1 MVNNNVINMYQ
12 ILILVV
18 SVFCVYLTVRLEQC
32 RHKLSMSK
40 QVIAVVDKERRR
52 LQEQY
57 EGFAKPVPASAFIE
71 WPNNIEFKNKQEE
84 E

>member
-32 RHKLSMSK
+32 RHKLNMSK
-40 QVIAVVDKERRR
+40 QVIAVIDKERRR

-57 EGFAKPVPASAFIE
+57 EGSAKPVPASAFIE
-71 WPNNIEFKNKQEE
+71 WLNEVGSEN
-84 E
+84 

>member
-1 MVNNNVINMYQ
+1 MVSNNVINMYQ

-18 SVFCVYLTVRLEQC
+18 SVFCVYLTVRLEQY
-32 RHKLSMSK
+32 RHKFSMSK

-57 EGFAKPVPASAFIE
+57 EGSAKPVPASAFVE
-71 WPNNIEFKNKQEE
+71 WLNEVGSEN
-84 E
+84 

>member
-18 SVFCVYLTVRLEQC
+18 SVFCVYLTVRLERC

-57 EGFAKPVPASAFIE
+57 EGSAKPVPTSAFIE
-71 WPNNIEFKNKQEE
+71 WLNEVGSEN
-84 E
+84 

>member
-1 MVNNNVINMYQ
+1 MVSNNVINMYQ

-57 EGFAKPVPASAFIE
+57 EGSAKPVPASAFIE
-71 WPNNIEFKNKQEE
+71 WFNEVGSEN
-84 E
+84 

>member
-57 EGFAKPVPASAFIE
+57 EGSAMPVPASAFIE
-71 WPNNIEFKNKQEE
+71 WLNEVGSEN
-84 E
+84 

>member
-1 MVNNNVINMYQ
+1 MVNNSVINMYQ

-52 LQEQY
+52 LQERY
-57 EGFAKPVPASAFIE
+57 EGSAKPVPTSAFIE
-71 WPNNIEFKNKQEE
+71 WLNEVGSEN
-84 E
+84 

>member
-18 SVFCVYLTVRLEQC
+18 SVFCVYLTVRLEQY
-32 RHKLSMSK
+32 RHKFSMSK

-57 EGFAKPVPASAFIE
+57 EGSAKPVPASAFVE
-71 WPNNIEFKNKQEE
+71 WLNDAGSEN
-84 E
+84 

>member
-57 EGFAKPVPASAFIE
+57 
-71 WPNNIEFKNKQEE
+71 
-84 E
+84 

>member
-1 MVNNNVINMYQ
+1 MVSNNVINMYQ

-57 EGFAKPVPASAFIE
+57 EGSAKPVPTSAFIE
-71 WPNNIEFKNKQEE
+71 WLNEVGSEN
-84 E
+84 

>member
-18 SVFCVYLTVRLEQC
+18 SVFCVYLTVKLEQC

-57 EGFAKPVPASAFIE
+57 EGSAKPVPTSAFIE
-71 WPNNIEFKNKQEE
+71 WFNEVGSEN
-84 E
+84 

>member
-1 MVNNNVINMYQ
+1 MVDNNVINMYQ

-57 EGFAKPVPASAFIE
+57 EGSAKPVLASAFIE
-71 WPNNIEFKNKQEE
+71 WLNEVGSEN
-84 E
+84 

>member
-18 SVFCVYLTVRLEQC
+18 SAFCVYLTVRLEQC

-57 EGFAKPVPASAFIE
+57 EGSAKPVPASTFIE
-71 WPNNIEFKNKQEE
+71 WLNEVGSEN
-84 E
+84 

>member
-12 ILILVV
+12 ILILFV

-57 EGFAKPVPASAFIE
+57 EGSAKPVPTSAFIE
-71 WPNNIEFKNKQEE
+71 WLNEVGSEN
-84 E
+84 

>member
-40 QVIAVVDKERRR
+40 QAIAVVDKERRR

-57 EGFAKPVPASAFIE
+57 EGSAKPVPVSAFIE
-71 WPNNIEFKNKQEE
+71 WLNEVGSEN
-84 E
+84 

>member
-1 MVNNNVINMYQ
+1 MVNDSVINMYQ

-52 LQEQY
+52 LQERY
-57 EGFAKPVPASAFIE
+57 EGSAKPVPTSAFIE
-71 WPNNIEFKNKQEE
+71 WLNEVGSEN
-84 E
+84 

>member
-57 EGFAKPVPASAFIE
+57 EGSANPVPASAFIE
-71 WPNNIEFKNKQEE
+71 WLNEVGSEN
-84 E
+84 

>member
-1 MVNNNVINMYQ
+1 MVSNNVINMYQ

-18 SVFCVYLTVRLEQC
+18 SVFCLYLTVRLEQC

-57 EGFAKPVPASAFIE
+57 EGSAKPVPASAFIE
-71 WPNNIEFKNKQEE
+71 WLNEVGSEN
-84 E
+84 

>member
-1 MVNNNVINMYQ
+1 MVSNNVINMYQ

-40 QVIAVVDKERRR
+40 QVIVVVDKERRR

-57 EGFAKPVPASAFIE
+57 EGSAKPVPASAFIE
-71 WPNNIEFKNKQEE
+71 WLNEVGSEN
-84 E
+84 

>member
-52 LQEQY
+52 LQERY
-57 EGFAKPVPASAFIE
+57 EGSAKPVPTSAFIE
-71 WPNNIEFKNKQEE
+71 WLNEVSSEN
-84 E
+84 

>member
-1 MVNNNVINMYQ
+1 MVSNNVINMYQ

-18 SVFCVYLTVRLEQC
+18 SVFCVYLTVRLEQY
-32 RHKLSMSK
+32 RHKFSMSK

-57 EGFAKPVPASAFIE
+57 EGSTKPVPASAFVE
-71 WPNNIEFKNKQEE
+71 WLNEVGSEE
-84 E
+84 